1 MAMSTPRQKVQVF
14 SLGRPRAGSERAQR
28 RHYVKWRVDGR
39 DRTRAFKTRAEA
51 DRFRSGLLVA
61 VRDGQRFDVSTGMRI
76 SWLENTGA
84 PTWWS
89 WSQEWLAF
97 KWPQWS
103 GHSRRSG
110 VESLTLLTPLLVKD
124 AAPTPPADLADWLRT
139 VAYRAGATPTG
150 PSADWLSRW
159 SIPLADRATWRRP
172 IVVLGRLRHHVRR
185 NGGSSS
191 ELKWTQNLKH
201 AIQRGEFDLP
211 EAPIRTS
218 LTRLS
223 GGRRSWVGRSG
234 DEELPRHG
242 CRLASRCDQAERTR
256 TGGLTTSITRVS
268 GGMGRPVSSTAVP
281 ARRVTR

>member
-61 VRDGQRFDVSTGMRI
+61 VRDGQRFDVSTGMPI

-103 GHSRRSG
+103 GHIRRSG

-159 SIPLADRATWRRP
+159 SIPLADIEPSLIEQVLHAVCTKEDGTATVPSVARRRRGALGAVLRAA
-172 IVVLGRLRHHVRR
+172 VRR
-185 NGGSSS
+185 G
-191 ELKWTQNLKH
+191 
-201 AIQRGEFDLP
+201 
-211 EAPIRTS
+211 
-218 LTRLS
+218 
-223 GGRRSWVGRSG
+223 
-234 DEELPRHG
+234 
-242 CRLASRCDQAERTR
+242 ASR
-256 TGGLTTSITRVS
+256 
-268 GGMGRPVSSTAVP
+268 P
-281 ARRVTR
+281 ARWTASSGALPLPPRPSMS